1 MKSKYYYINL
11 TDQERVDILHSLI
24 NKRNILI
31 EQGRY
36 TDLVDEVIAKISKA
50 SDGQVQGRIHR
61 QWGCRKIKRSSRET
75 HANYAKFIDTLP
87 YASGKA

>member
-24 NKRNILI
+24 NKRNKLI

-36 TDLVDEVIAKISKA
+36 TDLVDEVIAKITKA
-50 SDGQVQGRIHR
+50 KKRTFI
-61 QWGCRKIKRSSRET
+61 IK
-75 HANYAKFIDTLP
+75 AN
-87 YASGKA
+87 

>member
-31 EQGRY
+31 KQGRY
-36 TDLVDEVIAKISKA
+36 TDLVDEVIAKITKA
-50 SDGQVQGRIHR
+50 TIIRPAR
-61 QWGCRKIKRSSRET
+61 Q
-75 HANYAKFIDTLP
+75 H
-87 YASGKA
+87 